1 MAQFDDTLA
10 DLQAKLTAMNAVLT
24 AHPEVA
30 AKVAAAVD
38 GATVD
43 PATVKTSDDQAQDD
57 ARANALAR
65 TIETARKALDPEH
78 HPVRDGSL

>member
-10 DLQAKLTAMNAVLT
+10 DLQAKLAAMNTVLT

-43 PATVKTSDDQAQDD
+43 PAAVKTSEDKAQDD

-65 TIETARKALDPEH
+65 TIEAARATLTP
-78 HPVRDGSL
+78 PPA

>member
-10 DLQAKLTAMNAVLT
+10 DLQAKLTAMNTVLT
-24 AHPEVA
+24 AHPDVA

-38 GATVD
+38 GAAAD
-43 PATVKTSDDQAQDD
+43 PDAVKATEGQAQDD

-65 TIETARKALDPEH
+65 TIEAARATLTAVQGPPPPK
-78 HPVRDGSL
+78 